1 MTNRHE
7 RLRMQRRIRLVLEER
22 RAAFAARDA
31 EPAVDPEATMEIP
44 PPQRAVGR
52 VTVEY

>member
-1 MTNRHE
+1 MTKRHQ
-7 RLRMQRRIRLVLEER
+7 RLRMQHRIRLVLEER

-31 EPAVDPEATMEIP
+31 EPAVDLEATMELP

-52 VTVEY
+52 VTIRY

>member
-1 MTNRHE
+1 MTNRHQ
-7 RLRMQRRIRLVLEER
+7 RLRMQHRIRLVLEER

-31 EPAVDPEATMEIP
+31 EPAVDLEVTMEIP

-52 VTVEY
+52 VTVRY

>member
-1 MTNRHE
+1 MTYRND

-22 RAAFAARDA
+22 RAAFAARDG
-31 EPAVDPEATMEIP
+31 EPVVDPETTMEIP

-52 VTVEY
+52 VTVEP

>member
-1 MTNRHE
+1 MTNRYE

-22 RAAFAARDA
+22 RAAFAARDT
-31 EPAVDPEATMEIP
+31 EPAVDPEVTMEIP

-52 VTVEY
+52 VAVQY